1 MRQEIEVKAKV
12 SDLNRLASQ
21 LEAMGCAI
29 SEPIVQ
35 HDEVFINYTAPYD
48 QMSSGSNFLRIRQG
62 NGKIL
67 FTLKQPQVGE
77 LDCLEHEVEIS
88 DADEMRQAILLLGYH
103 KAIEVHKTR
112 RKTMCQGYEICLDT
126 VEGLGDFVEVEKI
139 TENEDPETV
148 QVELFDFLKQF
159 GITDSDRVLRG
170 YDTLLYLARQSS

>member
-21 LEAMGCAI
+21 LEAKGCEL

-35 HDEVFINYTAPYD
+35 HDEVFINFTTPYD

-67 FTLKQPQVGE
+67 FTIKQPQVTE

-88 DADEMRQAILLLGYH
+88 DAEEMRQAILLLGYH

-112 RKTMCQGYEICLDT
+112 RKTMCGDYEICLDS

-139 TENEDPETV
+139 TEGEDPEKV
-148 QVELFDFLKQF
+148 QTELFEFLKQF
-159 GITDSDRVLRG
+159 GISEADRVTNG
-170 YDTLLYLARQSS
+170 YDTLLYRSKQ